1 MKIRILAL
9 PLLLGFLVAC
19 GNAPAAEQDAA
30 NPPAVISDAA
40 GTAPTTASLG
50 ETSIAE
56 PQVTDLSAAQND
68 GPSVAAGLPP
78 AEPDLTAFPVTIE
91 NCGRSLTFAQPPERV
106 ISLWQPPNEMLLALG
121 VADRIVALAGN
132 YTTLPEDLA
141 VLNGNIKQIGAT
153 MAWPSKEV
161 LFSEQ
166 PDLVVSEGL
175 EGFAFDPAQGY
186 ATVAEIEATGA
197 QVISTGGSCTPTDPA
212 SQTKSTETVY
222 NDLEMLGRIFGVSAR
237 ADPLVAALQDREA
250 AILAKVAEQ
259 EPTPV
264 AFYNGGE
271 GPVFVLSFGIWA
283 DLMAKAGGVDVI
295 DIDGFQISAEE
306 FAAAQPEVI
315 LVGYYPGQ
323 APEDSI
329 AFLRETFPTVPAV
342 QNDRLYP
349 IPTIETEAGIR
360 VIDGFERIARAL
372 HPEAFE

>member
-1 MKIRILAL
+1 
-9 PLLLGFLVAC
+9 
-19 GNAPAAEQDAA
+19 
-30 NPPAVISDAA
+30 
-40 GTAPTTASLG
+40 
-50 ETSIAE
+50 
-56 PQVTDLSAAQND
+56 
-68 GPSVAAGLPP
+68 
-78 AEPDLTAFPVTIE
+78 
-91 NCGRSLTFAQPPERV
+91 
-106 ISLWQPPNEMLLALG
+106 
-121 VADRIVALAGN
+121 
-132 YTTLPEDLA
+132 
-141 VLNGNIKQIGAT
+141 LNGNIKQIGAT
-153 MAWPSKEV
+153 TAWPSKEV

-237 ADPLVAALQDREA
+237 ADALVAALQDREA

>member
-1 MKIRILAL
+1 
-9 PLLLGFLVAC
+9 
-19 GNAPAAEQDAA
+19 
-30 NPPAVISDAA
+30 
-40 GTAPTTASLG
+40 
-50 ETSIAE
+50 
-56 PQVTDLSAAQND
+56 
-68 GPSVAAGLPP
+68 
-78 AEPDLTAFPVTIE
+78 VTIE

-153 MAWPSKEV
+153 TAWPSKEV